1 VYRWIETV
9 RSAYVDLD
17 RLVTGDSLDAP
28 NVRRAVDTYAMTLA
42 TATASLG
49 LGVKP
54 TNPYLAG
61 ALPRLD
67 DGTGRTGRAAE
78 G

>member
-1 VYRWIETV
+1 MEVV

-42 TATASLG
+42 GATAALG
-49 LGVKP
+49 LPGKM
-54 TNPYLAG
+54 TANPYLAR
-61 ALPRLD
+61 ALPPGDHRGQSTVGD
-67 DGTGRTGRAAE
+67 SANG
-78 G
+78 

>member
-1 VYRWIETV
+1 MEVV

-42 TATASLG
+42 EATAALG
-49 LGVKP
+49 LPGKM
-54 TNPYLAG
+54 TANPYLAR
-61 ALPRLD
+61 ALPHGD
-67 DGTGRTGRAAE
+67 HGGQRTAGVSADF
-78 G
+78 